1 MLKEVLFDVYCPRC
15 EHFPKEE
22 LESPCYECLDEPVN
36 EDSHKP
42 VRFKEKE
49 DV

>member
-1 MLKEVLFDVYCPRC
+1 MLKEVLFDVWCPRC
-15 EHFPKEE
+15 EHFTKEE
-22 LESPCYECLDEPVN
+22 LESPCYECLDEPAN

-49 DV
+49 E